1 MYHSSW
7 SVRSCQVGQITSISV
22 SFLLV
27 QFWSSFSSSTL
38 LFVTSFSSN
47 LCLLDSEVLNS
58 FSRCQG
64 KAWGVTQWPKKVF
77 LYGYGTKEKKNRP
90 DEEKA
95 GWFGK
100 GWNLIECWWIISLLS
115 FCNHTLF
122 PKQFTPGLLQ
132 WSSFQAHS
140 QEVHHCSSQFI
151 CQASHVVFLLRCCFP
166 LAAFF
171 WGCHF
176 ALV

>member
-1 MYHSSW
+1 MSGRNHINK
-7 SVRSCQVGQITSISV
+7 CDIFACAILKQ
-22 SFLLV
+22 FLIIH
-27 QFWSSFSSSTL
+27 
-38 LFVTSFSSN
+38 TSFCHFILFKY
-47 LCLLDSEVLNS
+47 LCLLDSEVLKS
-58 FSRCQG
+58 GSRCQG
-64 KAWGVTQWPKKVF
+64 KAWGVTQWPKKVY
-77 LYGYGTKEKKNRP
+77 LYGYGTKEKRNRP
-90 DEEKA
+90 DKEKA

-100 GWNLIECWWIISLLS
+100 GWNLIECWWISLLS

-151 CQASHVVFLLRCCFP
+151 HQAFHGVFLLHCCFP

-176 ALV
+176 SLV